1 MPEGKVPVT
10 EDVGVDGGKTI
21 TLPLVCGDLEMA
33 RECVLREGEATEL
46 EDVVEAREREW
57 W

>member
-46 EDVVEAREREW
+46 EDVVDARERE
-57 W
+57 